1 MRRFLIVL
9 GLAPLTACIE
19 AQPLVSD
26 FNGDSVKVQVS
37 AFAPQDEARAK
48 SLAEA
53 QRICGRVG
61 KQAEYASSRAVADGY
76 TTEHIFL
83 CL

>member
-1 MRRFLIVL
+1 MRNIILFIPLISL
-9 GLAPLTACIE
+9 SACIE

-26 FNGDSVKVQVS
+26 FNGDSVKVQVA
-37 AFAPQDEARAK
+37 AFAPQDEALTK
-48 SLAEA
+48 SLNEA

-61 KQAEYASSRAVADGY
+61 KSAEYASSRNLADEY
-76 TTEHIFL
+76 TTEHLYL